1 MCVKL
6 PPRDLNLGIYPPHLT
21 STYTCGVT
29 IAPKVCDGKYPLDLS
44 KYINVLTHLF
54 NDLMYTIHSTS
65 TISYAML
72 IYMFLGYPH

>member
-6 PPRDLNLGIYPPHLT
+6 PPRDLNPDLYPPHLI
-21 STYTCGVT
+21 STYTCRVI
-29 IAPKVCDGKYPLDLS
+29 IAPRSCGGKYPLDLS

-54 NDLMYTIHSTS
+54 NDLMYTIQSTS

>member
-6 PPRDLNLGIYPPHLT
+6 PPRDLNPGLYPPHLI
-21 STYTCGVT
+21 SIYTCRVT
-29 IAPKVCDGKYPLDLS
+29 IALKACGDKYSLDLS

-54 NDLMYTIHSTS
+54 NDLMYTIQSTS